1 MGMVAAGGAAGWP
14 EDNWHLGNRM
24 TRPAEISWL
33 PVCHSDQET
42 ISALLLRRLTS
53 LRVPPRPAFDVHSAI
68 SRRDGITVVVD
79 ERFKAVFGLDHP
91 NALKE
96 LVENS
101 VVVRLTKAADLG
113 KGLVEYVVEDAW
125 TPAEFVSQHAPEEM
139 ARIAAQDSGPYG
151 KTSIILHD
159 DILKAMF
166 NEEEVLQHWSAA
178 DLDTGLEELLWTQRI
193 SETEALVRAVVS
205 WEDGVY
211 QIERIILV
219 PFVVTRTLGCC

>member
-1 MGMVAAGGAAGWP
+1 VMVGGGWP
-14 EDNWHLGNRM
+14 EDDWHLGNRM

-42 ISALLLRRLTS
+42 ISALSLRRLIS
-53 LRVPPRPAFDVHSAI
+53 LRVPPRPAFDVHGAI
-68 SRRDGITVVVD
+68 SRRDGITVVVE
-79 ERFKAVFGLDHP
+79 ERFAAAFGLDRED
-91 NALKE
+91 ALRE

-101 VVVRLTKAADLG
+101 VVVRLAKAADLG

-125 TPAEFVSQHAPEEM
+125 TPAEFVSQHSPEEM

-151 KTSIILHD
+151 NTSIILYD

-178 DLDTGLEELLWTQRI
+178 DIDSGREELLWTQRI
-193 SETEALVRAVVS
+193 SETEALVRVAVC
-205 WEDGVY
+205 WEAGVY
-211 QIERIILV
+211 DVERVILI
-219 PFVVTRTLGCC
+219 PFVVTRPIPGTQS